1 MCGSNVTIL
10 SSADLWS
17 DLPLASL
24 PSEEGDDGGGGLRGQ
39 NQPSQ
44 QEDFSN
50 TSPHD
55 TLLTIPD
62 SPEFSIEM
70 SPHGHTSVLYSDI
83 VM

>member
-55 TLLTIPD
+55 TLLTRQ
-62 SPEFSIEM
+62 SGVFNRNVSTR
-70 SPHGHTSVLYSDI
+70 PHSVLYTDI